1 VDNLDGET
9 EVTTGDRSVFSGVDP
24 KLVSVPDEQSA
35 AEAICSWVRGLLH
48 TQMGGYSSHEICVV
62 PSSTTLISALNKA
75 KIPLLELRARQKDPG
90 KDQPGVRYGTK
101 KRIKGLEF
109 KAVALILNGDTTE
122 KIARFEDYVAATRA
136 QQQLLVVNIEPT
148 G

>member
-1 VDNLDGET
+1 
-9 EVTTGDRSVFSGVDP
+9 
-24 KLVSVPDEQSA
+24 
-35 AEAICSWVRGLLH
+35 
-48 TQMGGYSSHEICVV
+48 MGGYSSHEICVV